1 MNGAGRSIQP
11 GRRKHRRPEAEE
23 RGRQAALAEAERDQM
38 QAELT
43 CISDS
48 QSQFEMY
55 TDKGGQHS
63 TSGKKLKNSEMQE
76 APDCS
81 TRGHRQT
88 PLVPRGRN

>member
-1 MNGAGRSIQP
+1 MLVIALGGVFVPLLTGPREEQEAAEDRAAVAESELDAAIE
-11 GRRKHRRPEAEE
+11 EAEE

-43 CISDS
+43 RISDS

-63 TSGKKLKNSEMQE
+63 TSGKKLKNS
-76 APDCS
+76 
-81 TRGHRQT
+81 
-88 PLVPRGRN
+88 